1 MDKQQEIKVLQSLKG
16 DTYFNQFFSVQ
27 DIDRM
32 CNNISNDFSIAC
44 NCDFH
49 RKALT
54 LQQQAIEKE
63 AEYEYKTELFAQS
76 LMDTLYES
84 IGEIPDC
91 IHDILYKMAGKLP
104 VIKYKRLK
112 KYEFTEEE
120 IDYLIEAADMY
131 DND

>member
-32 CNNISNDFSIAC
+32 CDNISNDFAIEC
-44 NCDFH
+44 GCDFH
-49 RKALT
+49 RKTLA

-63 AEYEYKTELFAQS
+63 AEYLYKNELLAHS
-76 LMDTLYES
+76 IMDTLHDS

-91 IHDILYKMAGKLP
+91 VHDALYKMAGKLP

-112 KYEFTEEE
+112 NYEFTEEE
-120 IDYLIEAADMY
+120 LDYLIQAAELL
-131 DND
+131 

>member
-63 AEYEYKTELFAQS
+63 AEYEYKNEVLAQS
-76 LMDTLYES
+76 LIDTLCES

-91 IHDILYKMAGKLP
+91 IHDILYKMAGKLS

-112 KYEFTEEE
+112 NYEFTEDEL
-120 IDYLIEAADMY
+120 DYLIQAAELL
-131 DND
+131 